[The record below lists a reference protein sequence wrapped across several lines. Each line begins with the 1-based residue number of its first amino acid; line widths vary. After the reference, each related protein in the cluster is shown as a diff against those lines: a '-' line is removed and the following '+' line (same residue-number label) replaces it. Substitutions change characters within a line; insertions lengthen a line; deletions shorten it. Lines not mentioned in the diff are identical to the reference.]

1 MAKRLAKILLWAV
14 GGIAALLLLLVLYVI
29 AVWDKPNPN
38 IASAKIAPRDSATI
52 AQGEFIFKYSAA
64 CWQCHTPNLTVNE
77 HPSGGETY
85 DLRNFGPGFG
95 VWRVPNITPDDET
108 GIGKWTDGEIVR
120 AIREG
125 VKKQGRALF
134 IMPALSFHG
143 LSDDDAFAL
152 VAYLRSLPPV
162 RNPIPPQ
169 EPSFVAKAL
178 FAFNLI
184 KAQPPIA
191 QPVIA
196 PLKGLTA
203 EYGKYLLENR
213 STCRDCHSV
222 FDLSTGNIFNDS
234 LFVGGNMAI
243 GEPFGQTDE
252 QRVDAIWAYGRNLRP
267 EPTTGIGKW
276 SEEDFVRAVRS
287 GVRPDGSVLV
297 ASAMPYAYYGMWDE
311 METRA
316 IFAYIKTLA
325 PVARTVPAHIVHAQ
339 DLISGTGAAKGKQ
352 LYRAYCKD
360 CHGVEGSGAP
370 RTKLVLADL
379 ANTVDDPTLKKFL
392 ADGQMNLGMPPFN
405 KTFSDKDIDDVV
417 AYIRTLKK

>member
-1 MAKRLAKILLWAV
+1 
-14 GGIAALLLLLVLYVI
+14 
-29 AVWDKPNPN
+29 
-38 IASAKIAPRDSATI
+38 
-52 AQGEFIFKYSAA
+52 
-64 CWQCHTPNLTVNE
+64 
-77 HPSGGETY
+77 
-85 DLRNFGPGFG
+85 

-184 KAQPPIA
+184 KAQPPIT
-191 QPVIA
+191 QTISA
-196 PLKGLTA
+196 PAKGLTA

-222 FDLSTGNIFNDS
+222 FDLSTGNIFDDS

-243 GEPFGQTDE
+243 GEPFGTPEESRIDP
-252 QRVDAIWAYGRNLRP
+252 IWAYGRNLRP
-267 EPTTGIGKW
+267 EKTTGIGNW
-276 SEEDFVRAVRS
+276 SEEDFVRAVRT
-287 GVRPDGSVLV
+287 GVRPDSTVLV
-297 ASAMPYAYYGMWDE
+297 GSAMPYAYYGMWDE

-316 IFAYIKTLA
+316 MYAYVKTLPA
-325 PVARTVPAHIVHAQ
+325 IARSVPAHIVHAS
-339 DLISGTGAAKGKQ
+339 DLVNGSEAAKGKQ
-352 LYRAYCKD
+352 LFRAYCKD
-360 CHGVEGSGAP
+360 CHGVDGSGAP
-370 RTKLVLADL
+370 RTKLVLAEL
-379 ANTVDDPTLKKFL
+379 ANTIDDPTLKKFL
-392 ADGQMNLGMPPFN
+392 ADGQMNLGMPGFK
-405 KTFSDKDIDDVV
+405 KTFSSTDIDDVV